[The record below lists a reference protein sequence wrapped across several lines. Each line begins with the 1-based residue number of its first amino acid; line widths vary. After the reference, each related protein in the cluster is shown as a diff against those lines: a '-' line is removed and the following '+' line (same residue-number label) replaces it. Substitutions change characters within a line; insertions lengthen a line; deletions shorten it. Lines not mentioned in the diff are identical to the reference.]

1 MTNMADKILVWGTPV
16 GGDDPVDPGYGH
28 GHPLPPYA
36 KPPIHIPPAPPIINP
51 PPVPPW
57 GVQLPEEPDGPIV
70 IPQPPD
76 KPKPPDPPNTIWP
89 PPDNLPSP
97 TKGWVLVYIIG
108 SGGKK
113 THWLWVDWTKPVEPP
128 PAQPK

>member
-51 PPVPPW
+51 PP
-57 GVQLPEEPDGPIV
+57 
-70 IPQPPD
+70 
-76 KPKPPDPPNTIWP
+76 DPPNTIWP

-113 THWLWVDWTKPVEPP
+113 AHWLWVDWTKPVEPP